1 MKTIVLE
8 LKMHSII
15 KKVKK
20 PETLEITSQLD
31 ITKVTEAII
40 EDLFT
45 NKACLNEIPVNT
57 LLD

>member
-1 MKTIVLE
+1 
-8 LKMHSII
+8 MHSII